1 MRLSAIGALLKDA
14 GVKFWNDQAPRLS
27 AALTF
32 YLVLSLSPL
41 LLSIVATVGAAFGQE
56 AVRGEIVAQ
65 IRGIVGE
72 QAAVVIEQIV
82 AQTSMSQHGV
92 WSGVVAIVVLAIGA
106 SGLFS
111 SLQSALN
118 AIWMTSSSTVPGG
131 VIHAVRE
138 RALALALVG
147 GTAILLFISLVV
159 SAVLTGVNARVAG
172 WLPGSALI
180 AEVVNFAVSFA
191 LTTTLFAMIFK
202 WLPDAELAWSDVW
215 LGAAITAVLMI
226 LGRYPIGLYLHE
238 VSVGSA
244 FGAAEAFVVFLIW
257 AYYSCQILLFGAEL
271 TFVYATHY
279 GHSVHYADQTPA
291 ALLSAPH

>member
-1 MRLSAIGALLKDA
+1 MTLPPIAGLLKDA
-14 GVKFWNDQAPRLS
+14 GVKFWKDQAPRLS

-41 LLSIVATVGAAFGQE
+41 LLSIVVIVGFVFGQE
-56 AVRGEIVAQ
+56 AARGEIVAQ
-65 IRGIVGE
+65 IHGIVGV
-72 QAAVVIEQIV
+72 QAATVIEQIV
-82 AQTSMSQHGV
+82 AQTSMTEHNV
-92 WSGVVAIVVLAIGA
+92 WSGVVAVVVLLVGA

-118 AIWMTSSSTVPGG
+118 TIWMTSASKSGSG
-131 VIHAVRE
+131 VLHAVRE

-147 GTAILLFISLVV
+147 GTAFLLFLSLMA
-159 SAVLTGVNARVAG
+159 SAILTGINAHVAG

-191 LTTTLFAMIFK
+191 LMTTLFAMIFK

-257 AYYSCQILLFGAEL
+257 TYYSCWILLFGAEL
-271 TFVYATHY
+271 TYVYATHY
-279 GHSVHYADQTPA
+279 GHSVQPSGQPPSG
-291 ALLSAPH
+291 LLPAPH